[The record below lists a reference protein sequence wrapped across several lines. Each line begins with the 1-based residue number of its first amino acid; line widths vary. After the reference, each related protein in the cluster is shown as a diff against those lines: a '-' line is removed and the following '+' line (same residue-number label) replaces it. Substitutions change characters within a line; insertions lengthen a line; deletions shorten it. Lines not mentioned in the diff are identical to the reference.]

1 MQTELNSYYIGA
13 FKAAGGR
20 TLYAARICCPLLDCE
35 HEFDSQEDAEAFIA
49 RETASLAEY
58 GIALHKVNAPENLTS
73 IQLAFARDGAE
84 FYQQNTCGYLCIS
97 ERRWMYVTVY
107 ASDVGKIKETCR
119 RIAALNEKY
128 GFQWEPSQCG
138 NRTTIRVFCNWWEE
152 QEINAALDN

>member
-1 MQTELNSYYIGA
+1 MQAELNTYYVSA
-13 FKAAGGR
+13 FKAASGR

-35 HEFDSQEDAEAFIA
+35 HVFDSQEDAEAFIA

-58 GIALHKVNAPENLTS
+58 GIALHKVNAPAEMTS

-84 FYQQNTCGYLCIS
+84 FYQQNTCGDLSIS
-97 ERRWMYVTVY
+97 ERRWMYVYVY

-128 GFQWEPSQCG
+128 GFKWEPCQCG
-138 NRTTIRVFCNWWEE
+138 SEVAISVFCNWWEE
-152 QEINAALDN
+152 QEVNAALN

>member
-49 RETASLAEY
+49 RETASLAGY
-58 GIALHKVNAPENLTS
+58 GIVLHKVNAPAEMTS
-73 IQLAFARDGAE
+73 IQREYARDDAE
-84 FYQQNTCGYLCIS
+84 LFRQEGRGCLYIS
-97 ERRWMYVTVY
+97 KRRWLSCTVN
-107 ASDVGKIKETCR
+107 AAEAEKIKEMCR

-128 GFQWEPSQCG
+128 GFTWETSQCG
-138 NRTTIRVFCNWWEE
+138 YNTEINVFCNWWEE
-152 QEINAALDN
+152 QEIDAALN